1 MAAPIVNEAS
11 LESQIAEAHTVEL
24 QNKDFRALNA
34 YNVLFNYDFN
44 GLGAMPSP
52 INWTAPT
59 GLIFRYDNGAAELQY
74 DGTTY
79 SSLTPAQKREFF
91 QYLPK
96 FIVQCMKAYDDAYN
110 L

>member
-1 MAAPIVNEAS
+1 MPAILDKTTIEA
-11 LESQIAEAHTVEL
+11 QIIEAHDVEL
-24 QNKDFRALNA
+24 YNKAFRAQNA
-34 YNVLFNYDFN
+34 YEVLKQYNWE
-44 GLGAMPSP
+44 GTGAMPSP

-59 GLIFRYDNGAAELQY
+59 GVVFTFDSALGELQY
-74 DGTTY
+74 ASTVY

-96 FIVQCMKAYDDAYN
+96 FIQACLDAYDNAYS

>member
-1 MAAPIVNEAS
+1 MPAIINEAS
-11 LESQIAEAHTVEL
+11 LEFQIAEAHSVEL
-24 QNKDFRALNA
+24 QNKTFRAQNA
-34 YNVLFNYDFN
+34 YNLLSQYDWQ
-44 GLGAMPSP
+44 GTGAMPSP

-59 GLIFRYDNGAAELQY
+59 GVVFTFDNSSSELQY
-74 DGTTY
+74 ASTVY

-96 FIVQCMKAYDDAYN
+96 FITVCMKAYDDNYN